1 MIANPPERR
10 RYGELSRAV
19 LVLLNDAPDGLAVL
33 EILDRLATTVP
44 PTPLESQDSPTSPG
58 VTRYEETVRA
68 STAELAKARWL
79 TKSSGTWQITDKGR
93 AAILRFSEP
102 SEFYYAAERRRDPTV
117 PTQAGS
123 APSDIGDIFA
133 GCFVSLAG
141 SLVGSVIGTIVL
153 FVRMLP
159 DASLALLGGFV
170 AAFVAGV
177 IVGFVASFPI
187 AALAD
192 GIGRGVENIWL
203 MGTALAAAISAAL
216 TPSLLI
222 AVDAA

>member
-1 MIANPPERR
+1 
-10 RYGELSRAV
+10 
-19 LVLLNDAPDGLAVL
+19 
-33 EILDRLATTVP
+33 
-44 PTPLESQDSPTSPG
+44 
-58 VTRYEETVRA
+58 
-68 STAELAKARWL
+68 
-79 TKSSGTWQITDKGR
+79 
-93 AAILRFSEP
+93 
-102 SEFYYAAERRRDPTV
+102 
-117 PTQAGS
+117 
-123 APSDIGDIFA
+123 
-133 GCFVSLAG
+133 
-141 SLVGSVIGTIVL
+141 
-153 FVRMLP
+153 MLP